1 MLLGAMVTLP
11 SHSVRAS
18 CFPRFAG
25 SFLEGGS
32 ALHDPPRIL
41 AVDDTPENLEILRMR
56 LEANGYEVATAAD
69 GEEGLAKAREL
80 TPDLILLDIMM
91 PKLDGI
97 SVVRMLK
104 HDQSLRS
111 IPVILVTAKA
121 DTRDVVDGLDAG
133 GDDYLT
139 KPFEHRALLARV
151 RSMLRQKAL
160 HDTVASQAKRL
171 EDQAAQLSDWNRS
184 LEQTVADQVTE
195 LERMARLRRFLP
207 EQVADLIV
215 AAGNGDALLQSHR
228 REVTVVFC
236 DLRGFTA
243 FAETAEPEEVMT
255 VLAEYHSCLGEQIV
269 RHEGTLERF
278 VGDGIVVVF
287 NDPLACA
294 DHSER
299 AVSMAAAMR
308 DAIDEHSER
317 WRKRDYLLGFGIGIA
332 RGHATIG
339 RIGFDQRSD
348 YAVIGTVSNHAARL
362 CEEAKS
368 RQILVSQ
375 RVLGAVESLVE
386 SVLVGELTLKGFR
399 RPMPAYEIVR
409 WIGRP
414 S

>member
-1 MLLGAMVTLP
+1 
-11 SHSVRAS
+11 
-18 CFPRFAG
+18 
-25 SFLEGGS
+25 
-32 ALHDPPRIL
+32 
-41 AVDDTPENLEILRMR
+41 MR
-56 LEANGYEVATAAD
+56 LEANGYEVVTAAN
-69 GEEGLAKAREL
+69 GEEGLGKARDL

-104 HDQSLRS
+104 QDLSLRS

-121 DTRDVVDGLDAG
+121 DTRDVVEGLDAG

-139 KPFEHRALLARV
+139 KPFEHQALLARV

-160 HDTVASQAKRL
+160 HDTVASQAV
-171 EDQAAQLSDWNRS
+171 QLSDWNRS
-184 LEQTVADQVTE
+184 LEQTLAEQVIE
-195 LERMARLRRFLP
+195 IERMGRLRRFLP
-207 EQVADLIV
+207 EQVADLIL
-215 AAGNGDALLQSHR
+215 AAGNGDTLLQSHR

-243 FAETAEPEEVMT
+243 FAETAEPEEVMA
-255 VLAEYHSCLGEQIV
+255 VLGEYHACLGEQIV
-269 RHEGTLERF
+269 RYEGTLERF

-287 NDPLACA
+287 NDPLPCA
-294 DHSER
+294 DHTER
-299 AVSMAAAMR
+299 AVRMAAAMR
-308 DAIDEHSER
+308 DAIDEHSEQ
-317 WRKRDYLLGFGIGIA
+317 WRKRDHLLGFGIGIA

-339 RIGFDQRSD
+339 RIGFDQRAD

-362 CEEAKS
+362 CEEARP

-375 RVLGAVESLVE
+375 RVVGAVESLVE
-386 SVLVGELTLKGFR
+386 SVAVGELTLKGFR

>member
-1 MLLGAMVTLP
+1 M
-11 SHSVRAS
+11 
-18 CFPRFAG
+18 
-25 SFLEGGS
+25 
-32 ALHDPPRIL
+32 HDPPRIL

-69 GEEGLAKAREL
+69 GEEGLARAREL

-121 DTRDVVDGLDAG
+121 DTRDVVEGLDAG

-184 LEQTVADQVTE
+184 LEQTVAEQVTE

-287 NDPLACA
+287 NDPLPCA

-375 RVLGAVESLVE
+375 RVVGAVESLVE
-386 SVLVGELTLKGFR
+386 SVPVGELTLKGFR

-409 WIGRP
+409 WIGPP

>member
-1 MLLGAMVTLP
+1 M
-11 SHSVRAS
+11 
-18 CFPRFAG
+18 
-25 SFLEGGS
+25 
-32 ALHDPPRIL
+32 HDPPCIL

-56 LEANGYEVATAAD
+56 LEANGYAVETAAD
-69 GEEGLAKAREL
+69 GEEGLAKARAL
-80 TPDLILLDIMM
+80 QPDLVLLDIMM

-97 SVVRMLK
+97 GVVRMLK
-104 HDQSLRS
+104 ADDTLRS

-121 DTRDVVDGLDAG
+121 DTRDVVEGLDAG

-171 EDQAAQLSDWNRS
+171 QDQAEQLAAWNRS
-184 LEQTVADQVTE
+184 LEQTVAEQVAE
-195 LERMARLRRFLP
+195 IERMARLRRFLP
-207 EQVADLIV
+207 EQVADLIL

-243 FAETAEPEEVMT
+243 FAETAEPEEVMA
-255 VLAEYHSCLGEQIV
+255 VLGEYHSCLGEQIV
-269 RHEGTLERF
+269 HYGGTLERF

-294 DHSER
+294 DHTER

-308 DAIDEHSER
+308 DALDEHSER

-339 RIGFDQRSD
+339 RIGFDQRAD

-375 RVLGAVESLVE
+375 RVFGTVETLVE
-386 SVLVGELTLKGFR
+386 SVPVGELSLKGFR

-409 WIGRP
+409 WLG
-414 S
+414 

>member
-1 MLLGAMVTLP
+1 
-11 SHSVRAS
+11 
-18 CFPRFAG
+18 
-25 SFLEGGS
+25 
-32 ALHDPPRIL
+32 LHDPPRIL

-69 GEEGLAKAREL
+69 GEEGLAKACEL

-97 SVVRMLK
+97 AVVRLLK
-104 HDQSLRS
+104 RDISLQA

-121 DTRDVVDGLDAG
+121 DTRDLVEGLDAG

-139 KPFEHRALLARV
+139 KPFEHQALLARV

-160 HDTVASQAKRL
+160 HDTVVNQAQL
-171 EDQAAQLSDWNRS
+171 LQDQAAQLSNWNRS

-195 LERMARLRRFLP
+195 IERMGRLRRFLP
-207 EQVADLIV
+207 AQVADLIV
-215 AAGNGDALLQSHR
+215 ASGNGDALVQSHR

-255 VLAEYHSCLGEQIV
+255 VLGEYHACLGEQIV
-269 RHEGTLERF
+269 RYEGTLERF

-287 NDPLACA
+287 NDPLPCA

-308 DAIDEHSER
+308 DAIDGHSKQ

-339 RIGFDQRSD
+339 RIGFDQRAD

-362 CEEAKS
+362 CEEAKA

-375 RVLGAVESLVE
+375 RVFGAVESLVE
-386 SVLVGELTLKGFR
+386 SAPVGELTLKGFR
-399 RPMPAYEIVR
+399 RPMLTYEIVR

-414 S
+414 SSR

>member
-1 MLLGAMVTLP
+1 M
-11 SHSVRAS
+11 
-18 CFPRFAG
+18 
-25 SFLEGGS
+25 
-32 ALHDPPRIL
+32 HDPPRIL

-121 DTRDVVDGLDAG
+121 DTRDVVEGLDAG

-195 LERMARLRRFLP
+195 LDRMARLRRFLP

-287 NDPLACA
+287 NDPLPCA

>member
-1 MLLGAMVTLP
+1 M
-11 SHSVRAS
+11 
-18 CFPRFAG
+18 
-25 SFLEGGS
+25 
-32 ALHDPPRIL
+32 HDPPRIL

-111 IPVILVTAKA
+111 IPVVLVTAKA
-121 DTRDVVDGLDAG
+121 DTRDVVEGLDAG

-160 HDTVASQAKRL
+160 HDIVASQAKRL
-171 EDQAAQLSDWNRS
+171 EHQAAQLSDWNRS
-184 LEQTVADQVTE
+184 LEQTVAEQVTE

-287 NDPLACA
+287 NDPLPFP

-375 RVLGAVESLVE
+375 RVVGAVESLVE
-386 SVLVGELTLKGFR
+386 SVPVGELTLKGFR

>member
-1 MLLGAMVTLP
+1 M
-11 SHSVRAS
+11 
-18 CFPRFAG
+18 
-25 SFLEGGS
+25 
-32 ALHDPPRIL
+32 HDPARIL

-97 SVVRMLK
+97 SVVRVLK

-121 DTRDVVDGLDAG
+121 DTRDVVEGLDAG

-184 LEQTVADQVTE
+184 LEQTVAEQVTE

-287 NDPLACA
+287 NDPLPCA

-308 DAIDEHSER
+308 DAIDGHSER

-339 RIGFDQRSD
+339 RIGFDRRSD

-362 CEEAKS
+362 CEAAKS

-375 RVLGAVESLVE
+375 RVRGAVESLVE
-386 SVLVGELTLKGFR
+386 SVLVGDLTLKGFR

-409 WIGRP
+409 WFGRP
-414 S
+414 G

>member
-375 RVLGAVESLVE
+375 RVLGAVESLVD

>member
-1 MLLGAMVTLP
+1 M
-11 SHSVRAS
+11 
-18 CFPRFAG
+18 
-25 SFLEGGS
+25 
-32 ALHDPPRIL
+32 HDPPRIL

-121 DTRDVVDGLDAG
+121 DTRDVVEGLDAG

-184 LEQTVADQVTE
+184 LEQTVAEQVTE

-287 NDPLACA
+287 NDPLPCA

-308 DAIDEHSER
+308 DAIDGHSER

-339 RIGFDQRSD
+339 RIGFDRRSD

-362 CEEAKS
+362 CEAAKS

-375 RVLGAVESLVE
+375 RVLGAVEALVE
-386 SVLVGELTLKGFR
+386 SVLVGDLTLKGFR

-409 WIGRP
+409 WFGRP
-414 S
+414 D